1 MGCSGSKADDNGLA
15 TAWGNGGAGGGKP
28 RDKGRKGRH
37 SKHRGSED
45 SRSAS
50 SSEESRG
57 RRRVLGDDYTL
68 GLTLGRGHYGWVY
81 KGKCKRS
88 GRQVAVKVIDRSKS
102 RPKRCGGVVEKCD
115 NEQPVTAAALP
126 HGSAISCHYCRL
138 KLEVAILRRIHRHP
152 NIVQLF
158 DVYHTDQHVNLV
170 LEL

>member
-102 RPKRCGGVVEKCD
+102 RPKRSVRK
-115 NEQPVTAAALP
+115 ALP
-126 HGSAISCHYCRL
+126 CIAICLTALSWGRAMSL
-138 KLEVAILRRIHRHP
+138 PFI
-152 NIVQLF
+152 
-158 DVYHTDQHVNLV
+158 
-170 LEL
+170 

>member
-102 RPKRCGGVVEKCD
+102 RPKRCGGVVVWWWC
-115 NEQPVTAAALP
+115 
-126 HGSAISCHYCRL
+126 GSHNSSSS
-138 KLEVAILRRIHRHP
+138 VAS
-152 NIVQLF
+152 LF
-158 DVYHTDQHVNLV
+158 SAPLSLLQVEAGGGHS
-170 LEL
+170 